1 MKFDMSDFMAFFGSG
16 GALLPQDK
24 LILRGEI
31 ATPATTRGCERQVC
45 WCHGIWR
52 EATIRARSLS
62 KATEIKEAY
71 FTYGRGESLLEAP
84 SRASCGMFWVDSLTE
99 TQERVR
105 CVISAH
111 SAGALACTR
120 LTYPLKPS
128 SSTRKLK
135 PRIHGR
141 KPNFSDAA
149 LERSERSERAP
160 EPGSEKFGRRRFA
173 LESARGAQRV
183 SAS

>member
-1 MKFDMSDFMAFFGSG
+1 M
-16 GALLPQDK
+16 LPQDR
-24 LILRGEI
+24 LILQSGRT
-31 ATPATTRGCERQVC
+31 TPTTALRYSWLRAPSVLVSRNEF
-45 WCHGIWR
+45 WR
-52 EATIRARSLS
+52 ESTIRARSRS

-71 FTYGRGESLLEAP
+71 FSYRSRESRSEAP
-84 SRASCGMFWVDSLTE
+84 SRASCGMFWVDLQTE
-99 TQERVR
+99 TQERAC
-105 CVISAH
+105 CVTSVHIAD
-111 SAGALACTR
+111 ALACTR
-120 LTYPLKPS
+120 LTYPLKPF

-173 LESARGAQRV
+173 LESARGA
-183 SAS
+183 

>member
-1 MKFDMSDFMAFFGSG
+1 MKFDMSDFMAFFDSG
-16 GALLPQDK
+16 GVLLPQDR
-24 LILRGEI
+24 LILRTRRT
-31 ATPATTRGCERQVC
+31 TPTTALRYPWLRAPGALAQRNELWCEV
-45 WCHGIWR
+45 
-52 EATIRARSLS
+52 TIRARSHS

-71 FTYGRGESLLEAP
+71 FTCRRGESLLEAP
-84 SRASCGMFWVDSLTE
+84 SRASCGMFCVDSLTE
-99 TQERVR
+99 TQERTC

-120 LTYPLKPS
+120 LTCSLKPFS
-128 SSTRKLK
+128 SPRKLK

-160 EPGSEKFGRRRFA
+160 ELGSEKFGRRRFA
-173 LESARGAQRV
+173 LESARGA
-183 SAS
+183 